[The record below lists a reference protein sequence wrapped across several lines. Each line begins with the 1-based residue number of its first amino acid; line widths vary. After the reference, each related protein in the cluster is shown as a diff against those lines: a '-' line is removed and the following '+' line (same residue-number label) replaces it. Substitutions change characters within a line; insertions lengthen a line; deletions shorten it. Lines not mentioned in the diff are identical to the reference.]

1 MNSSCRKCSITLGFM
16 LLCLFSFSQYD
27 FTALDKKLKE
37 SQKEVGKNIAV
48 LIYKDG
54 KIIYKKETE
63 EFKITTQEPIQNSCQ
78 WLTAALVMTFVD
90 QGKLSLDDKVSTYLP
105 IFAKYSK
112 SYITI
117 RNCLSHTTGIQS
129 TQGMNLFEKSKF
141 ATLEDEVND
150 FASKHE
156 IQKNPG
162 LEFRESTIGLDIAAH
177 VLEVISR
184 KQFEQLMNERIL
196 RPLAMRNTSF
206 FSEHAADPSGGA
218 ISAAGDYLNFLSM
231 ILNKGTF
238 KDKRVLSEKAIEEM
252 WKVQTDLPM
261 IKYAPKSVEG
271 FNYALGAWVQETDEN
286 GNSSVLTAPSFTGVW
301 PLVDKSKKYAFIL
314 FTKSS
319 SGEQK
324 KEFYVNMK
332 RIIDD
337 TVSQ

>member
-1 MNSSCRKCSITLGFM
+1 
-16 LLCLFSFSQYD
+16 
-27 FTALDKKLKE
+27 
-37 SQKEVGKNIAV
+37 
-48 LIYKDG
+48 
-54 KIIYKKETE
+54 
-63 EFKITTQEPIQNSCQ
+63 
-78 WLTAALVMTFVD
+78 
-90 QGKLSLDDKVSTYLP
+90 
-105 IFAKYSK
+105 
-112 SYITI
+112 
-117 RNCLSHTTGIQS
+117 
-129 TQGMNLFEKSKF
+129 
-141 ATLEDEVND
+141 
-150 FASKHE
+150 
-156 IQKNPG
+156 
-162 LEFRESTIGLDIAAH
+162 
-177 VLEVISR
+177 
-184 KQFEQLMNERIL
+184 
-196 RPLAMRNTSF
+196 MRNTSF